1 MMNTLMGNKLSGM
14 SLFCKT
20 PSMKST
26 LLFIFTLFG
35 NFLFSQEVPKLLSS
49 SEYETEIIS
58 TDEGEFTAWI
68 VEDDS
73 AKKLHREVKRLEKIG
88 VDRSDDFLV
97 FTTYSD
103 GYYEYVVAK
112 QKRKYHNLKFFRI
125 TVYSI

>member
-1 MMNTLMGNKLSGM
+1 MKYIP
-14 SLFCKT
+14 LFLIILFSNC
-20 PSMKST
+20 
-26 LLFIFTLFG
+26 LL
-35 NFLFSQEVPKLLSS
+35 SQEVPKLLTTT
-49 SEYETEIIS
+49 EYETEIIS

-103 GYYEYVVAK
+103 GDYEYVVAK
-112 QKRKYHNLKFFRI
+112 QKRMYHNLKFFRI